1 MEEVRS
7 AMEQQM
13 DVMADLVQKL
23 SGELRTGLQPA
34 YENFIGF
41 FHAIDWKEPW
51 IMGLMAF
58 HALFLLVTLLSRRRL
73 NFHMFLFL
81 FAWARF
87 AVFVLYQGA
96 TFDTCALQLQI
107 SLPSHLLLGIHNLAR
122 LFIFGSVQRFILTS
136 VGGVYFAESLNR
148 LLRKNWKSFS
158 TQNYFDPHGVFLSV
172 IWSGPLLVIAMII
185 LINTL
190 FSLCYLIVKWKRAE
204 LRDRARLARSKQE

>member
-1 MEEVRS
+1 MEEIRS

-13 DVMADLVQKL
+13 DLMADLVQKL

-34 YENFIGF
+34 YENFLGF

-58 HALFLLVTLLSRRRL
+58 HALLLMVTLLSRRHL

-81 FAWARF
+81 M
-87 AVFVLYQGA
+87 
-96 TFDTCALQLQI
+96 AL
-107 SLPSHLLLGIHNLAR
+107 A
-122 LFIFGSVQRFILTS
+122 
-136 VGGVYFAESLNR
+136 GVYFAETLNR
-148 LLRKNWKSFS
+148 LLRKNWKRFS

-172 IWSGPLLVIAMII
+172 LWSGPLLVIAMII

-204 LRDRARLARSKQE
+204 LRHRARLARTKQE

>member
-13 DVMADLVQKL
+13 DAMADLVQKL

-81 FAWARF
+81 F
-87 AVFVLYQGA
+87 
-96 TFDTCALQLQI
+96 
-107 SLPSHLLLGIHNLAR
+107 SL
-122 LFIFGSVQRFILTS
+122 
-136 VGGVYFAESLNR
+136 GGVYFAESLNR

-158 TQNYFDPHGVFLSV
+158 TQNYFDPHGVFVSV
-172 IWSGPLLVIAMII
+172 LWSGPLLVIAMII
-185 LINTL
+185 LISTL

-204 LRDRARLARSKQE
+204 LRHRARLASSKQD

>member
-1 MEEVRS
+1 MEEIRS

-13 DVMADLVQKL
+13 DLMADLVQKL

-34 YENFIGF
+34 YANFIGF

-58 HALFLLVTLLSRRRL
+58 HALFLMVTLLSRRHL

-81 FAWARF
+81 FACKF
-87 AVFVLYQGA
+87 FYTIMISFFFLLSVFISYIQGSH
-96 TFDTCALQLQI
+96 T
-107 SLPSHLLLGIHNLAR
+107 SL
-122 LFIFGSVQRFILTS
+122 

-172 IWSGPLLVIAMII
+172 LWSGPLLVIAMII

-204 LRDRARLARSKQE
+204 LRHRARLARTKQE